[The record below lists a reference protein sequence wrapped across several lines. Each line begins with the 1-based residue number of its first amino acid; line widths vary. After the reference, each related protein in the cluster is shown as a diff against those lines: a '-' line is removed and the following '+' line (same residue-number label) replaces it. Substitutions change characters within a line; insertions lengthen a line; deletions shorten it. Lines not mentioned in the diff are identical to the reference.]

1 LSCIKS
7 DTGRVN
13 MPAIHSVDYEAK
25 LITTTWEGEATDVS
39 LYDAFKK
46 YHAFLLN
53 DRTLLGFNE
62 VLNFSD
68 VDLQKLTTQG
78 LIQLTQVAFNI
89 DHDRTQVTRIAIVVN
104 SILAF
109 GMARMYEIYRS
120 FSPKNKK
127 KLRVFREINEALSWI
142 DQKQE

>member
-1 LSCIKS
+1 
-7 DTGRVN
+7 
-13 MPAIHSVDYEAK
+13 MPAIHSVDYDAK
-25 LITTTWEGEATDVS
+25 LITTTWEGEATDAM

-53 DRTLLGFNE
+53 EPVLLEFNE

-68 VDLQKLTTQG
+68 VDLQNLTTQG
-78 LIQLTQVAFNI
+78 LIQLTQIAFNI

-127 KLRVFREINEALSWI
+127 KLRVFRDLDEALSWI
-142 DQKQE
+142 EQDSD

>member
-1 LSCIKS
+1 MS
-7 DTGRVN
+7 
-13 MPAIHSVDYEAK
+13 AIHSVDYDAK
-25 LITTTWEGEATDVS
+25 LITTTWEGEATDAT

-46 YHAFLLN
+46 YHSFLLN
-53 DRTLLGFNE
+53 EPVLLEFNE

-68 VDLQKLTTQG
+68 VDLQNLTTQG
-78 LIQLTQVAFNI
+78 LIQLTQIAFNI

-127 KLRVFREINEALSWI
+127 KLRVFRELGEALTWI
-142 DQKQE
+142 EQGSD

>member
-1 LSCIKS
+1 
-7 DTGRVN
+7 
-13 MPAIHSVDYEAK
+13 MPAIHSIDYEAK
-25 LITTTWEGEATDVS
+25 LITTTWEGEATDAS

-46 YHAFLLN
+46 YHSFLLN
-53 DRTLLGFNE
+53 ERDLLDFNE

-127 KLRVFREINEALSWI
+127 KLRVFRELDEALTWV
-142 DQKQE
+142 DQNQK